1 MDKWDNL
8 VILLKENY
16 LEEFTS
22 RLYAAEGKNKTQPMK
37 QTILEVAR
45 RWRLDK
51 PLEGKEIISQII
63 ETVTIGYM
71 EEQNALLLSKNEELS
86 KVSKDI
92 ETEKSTENETLQNEK

>member
-1 MDKWDNL
+1 MEKWDNL

-63 ETVTIGYM
+63 ETVTIGIM
-71 EEQNALLLSKNEELS
+71 EE
-86 KVSKDI
+86 
-92 ETEKSTENETLQNEK
+92 